1 MDTTATKV
9 KQLMKERIIEAI
21 PEINLIKD
29 ADLRAKTLQIW
40 EDAVREGGWDWETVL
55 RMPFSVHVENCNITF
70 IEHVRTVCKMCVA
83 VHDVLKEAYADRTRL
98 DRDHLIAGALLADV
112 GKLIEYEEN
121 EDGEITKAGR
131 GKHLRHTFI
140 GVAMA
145 HKRGIPPE
153 VQHIIATHSKEGEMM
168 QRSNESVIFH
178 HADFI
183 DFDLVSKKR
192 PF

>member
-1 MDTTATKV
+1 MDATK
-9 KQLMKERIIEAI
+9 LETMKEKILELL

-29 ADLRAKTLQIW
+29 AELRNQTAQVW
-40 EDAVREGGWDWETVL
+40 EDAIIDGGWTIEQIL

-83 VHDVLKEAYADRTRL
+83 VSDVLKSAYGDRTQI
-98 DRDHLIAGALLADV
+98 DYDTMIAGAMLADV
-112 GKLIEYEEN
+112 GKLIEYEEK
-121 EDGEITKAGR
+121 DGKITKAGR
-131 GKHLRHTFI
+131 GQHLRHPFT
-140 GVAMA
+140 GVAMSHA
-145 HKRGIPPE
+145 RGVKPE
-153 VQHIIATHSKEGEMM
+153 VQHVIATHSKEGEMM
-168 QRSNESVIFH
+168 IRSNESVIFH

>member
-1 MDTTATKV
+1 MDTATHIERD
-9 KQLMKERIIEAI
+9 LRNRIIEAI
-21 PEINLIKD
+21 PEINLIED
-29 ADLRAKTLQIW
+29 AELREKTVQVW
-40 EDAVREGGWDWETVL
+40 EDAVTEGGWTFEAIEK
-55 RMPFSVHVENCNITF
+55 MPFSVHVENCNITF
-70 IEHVRTVCKMCVA
+70 IEHVRTVCKMCIA
-83 VHDVLKEAYADRTRL
+83 VQDVLEESYGERTQIN
-98 DRDHLIAGALLADV
+98 RDYLIAGALLADV
-112 GKLIEYEEN
+112 GKLIEYEEK
-121 EDGEITKAGR
+121 DGKITKAGR
-131 GKHLRHTFI
+131 GQHLRHPFT

-168 QRSNESVIFH
+168 IRSNESVIFH

>member
-1 MDTTATKV
+1 
-9 KQLMKERIIEAI
+9 MKEEILKVI
-21 PEINLIKD
+21 PEFYLICD
-29 ADLRAKTLQIW
+29 ETLREKTLAVWQ
-40 EDAVREGGWDWETVL
+40 DALQMGGWTLEQVNE
-55 RMPFSVHVENCNITF
+55 MPFSLHVENCRISF

-83 VHDVLKEAYADRTRL
+83 VADVLRQCYGERAEI
-98 DRDHLIAGALLADV
+98 DRDVLIAGALLADV
-112 GKLIEYEEN
+112 GKLIEYEIA
-121 EDGEITKAGR
+121 DGKITKAGR
-131 GKHLRHTFI
+131 GRHLRHPFT

-145 HKRGIPPE
+145 HARQIPLE

-168 QRSNESVIFH
+168 TRSNESVIFH

>member
-1 MDTTATKV
+1 MREQIV
-9 KQLMKERIIEAI
+9 ESI

-29 ADLRAKTLQIW
+29 ADLREKTLQVW
-40 EDAVREGGWDWETVL
+40 EDAIADGGWTFEAIR

-70 IEHVRTVCKMCVA
+70 IEHVRTVCKMCIAVA
-83 VHDVLKEAYADRTRL
+83 DVLKESYGTRSNIHY
-98 DRDHLIAGALLADV
+98 DHLIAGALLADV
-112 GKLIEYEEN
+112 GKLIEYEER
-121 EDGEITKAGR
+121 DGKISKAGR
-131 GKHLRHTFI
+131 GQHLRHPFT
-140 GVAMA
+140 GVAMS
-145 HKRGIPPE
+145 HFRGIPPE

-168 QRSNESVIFH
+168 TRSNESVIFH

>member
-1 MDTTATKV
+1 MQPELDKNMREI
-9 KQLMKERIIEAI
+9 LLEAI
-21 PEINLIKD
+21 PEFDLIKD
-29 ADLRAKTLQIW
+29 EDLREKSINVW
-40 EDAVREGGWDWETVL
+40 EDALEEGDWNWETVL
-55 RMPFSVHVENCNITF
+55 KMPFSVHVENCNITF
-70 IEHVRTVCKMCVA
+70 IEHVRTVCKMCIA
-83 VHDVLKEAYADRTRL
+83 VHDVLKEAYDDRTQI
-98 DRDHLIAGALLADV
+98 DKDNLIAGALLADV
-112 GKLIEYEEN
+112 GKLIEYQEN
-121 EDGEITKAGR
+121 ENGEITKAGR
-131 GKHLRHTFI
+131 GDHLRHPFI

>member
-1 MDTTATKV
+1 MDTV
-9 KQLMKERIIEAI
+9 KSSKEIMSKQIIEAI

-29 ADLRAKTLQIW
+29 ADLREKTLQVW
-40 EDAVREGGWDWETVL
+40 EDALEEGGWNWQTVL
-55 RMPFSVHVENCNITF
+55 KMPFSVHVENCNITF
-70 IEHVRTVCKMCVA
+70 IEHVRTVCKMCIA
-83 VHDVLKEAYADRTRL
+83 VHDVLKEAYDDRTRL
-98 DRDHLIAGALLADV
+98 DKDYLIAGALLADV
-112 GKLIEYEEN
+112 GKLIEYEEDEN
-121 EDGEITKAGR
+121 GEITKAGR
-131 GKHLRHTFI
+131 GQNLRHPFI

-145 HKRGIPPE
+145 HKRGIPAE

-168 QRSNESVIFH
+168 QRSNESIIFH

>member
-1 MDTTATKV
+1 MREKIMAA
-9 KQLMKERIIEAI
+9 L
-21 PEINLIKD
+21 PEIDLIQD
-29 ADLRAKTLQIW
+29 ADLREKVVQVW
-40 EDAVREGGWDWETVL
+40 EDAVAEGGWSWETIEK
-55 RMPFSVHVENCNITF
+55 MPFSVHVENCNITF
-70 IEHVRTVCKMCVA
+70 IEHVRTVCKMCIA
-83 VHDVLKEAYADRTRL
+83 VQDVLRESYGERTKIN
-98 DRDHLIAGALLADV
+98 RDYLIAGALLADV
-112 GKLIEYEEN
+112 GKLIEYEEK
-121 EDGEITKAGR
+121 DGKITRAGR
-131 GKHLRHTFI
+131 GQHLRHPFT

-168 QRSNESVIFH
+168 VRSNESVIFH